1 MESVQI
7 IVQEGRAILSLVN
20 PIQVHDEA
28 LRSMTV
34 HEFSEEVKVFYRDFE
49 VIRVEAREG
58 IIEILPNA
66 VASIFWVE
74 KGRRYQLKTG

>member
-1 MESVQI
+1 MQI

-34 HEFSEEVKVFYRDFE
+34 HEFSEDVKVFYRDFE
-49 VIRVEAREG
+49 IIRIEAREASV
-58 IIEILPNA
+58 EILPHA

-74 KGRRYQLKTG
+74 KGRRYQLKTGA